1 MSGLNARL
9 FPAPLPFPDA
19 LQRPPARVRTEVL

>member
-9 FPAPLPFPDA
+9 FPAPLPVPDA
-19 LQRPPARVRTEVL
+19 LHRALAGV